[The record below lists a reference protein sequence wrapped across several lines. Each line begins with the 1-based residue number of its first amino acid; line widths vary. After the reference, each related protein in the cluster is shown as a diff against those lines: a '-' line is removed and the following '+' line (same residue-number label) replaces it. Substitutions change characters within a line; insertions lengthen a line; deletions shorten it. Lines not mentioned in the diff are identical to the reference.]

1 MRSWRQLRLLF
12 IAFVQLANSPSTED
26 AKAEAAFVQLIEALV
41 KVGLATEVR
50 RGDGSSLLIFVK
62 IASENLLKQQIYRYR
77 VQDWLY
83 GVRTSAPSK
92 DLTSYFEEEPVVEA
106 ERLRLVYLL
115 ITKPKAE
122 GGAGITPKIG
132 QWKYVSSVFPLHNHA
147 FNRNW
152 IKQWSTKYFLDE
164 SDINEI
170 RDKFGEKVAFYFAFL
185 QSYFS
190 FLFFPAAF
198 GFGAWLILGQF
209 SWFYAFVN
217 CLWCVVFFEYWKKK
231 EVDLAVQWGVR
242 GVSRIQH
249 PRTQFQFDRETR
261 DPVTG
266 EVIKVYSP
274 LKRLRHQ
281 LLQLPFAVACLLLL
295 GSLII
300 SCFAIEIFISEVYNG
315 PFKQYLVGSTI
326 TFRKHT

>member
-1 MRSWRQLRLLF
+1 MLL
-12 IAFVQLANSPSTED
+12 IPSFGHVVDLVRTD
-26 AKAEAAFVQLIEALV
+26 TPKAEAAFVQLIEVLAG
-41 KVGLATEVR
+41 VGLATEVR
-50 RGDGSSLLIFVK
+50 RGDGNSLLIFVK
-62 IASENLLKQQIYRYR
+62 IASEDLLKQQIYRYR

-92 DLTSYFEEEPVVEA
+92 NLNAYFEDEPVVEA

-122 GGAGITPKIG
+122 GGAGVTPKLG

-152 IKQWSTKYFLDE
+152 LKQWSQKYMLDE

-185 QSYFS
+185 QSYFQ

-198 GFGAWLILGQF
+198 GFGAWVILGQF
-209 SWFYAFVN
+209 SLLYAIVN
-217 CLWCVVFFEYWKKK
+217 CLWCVIFFEYWKKK

-249 PRTQFQFDRETR
+249 PRTEFQFERQTQ

-266 EVIKVYSP
+266 EVIKIYSP
-274 LKRLRHQ
+274 FKRLQRQ
-281 LLQLPFAVACLLLL
+281 LLQLPFALACLLVL
-295 GSLII
+295 GSR
-300 SCFAIEIFISEVYNG
+300 
-315 PFKQYLVGSTI
+315 KYLSHPVMHLSGLCL
-326 TFRKHT
+326 FL

>member
-1 MRSWRQLRLLF
+1 MYGPRSRPVL
-12 IAFVQLANSPSTED
+12 PSYGHDVDPERTD
-26 AKAEAAFVQLIEALV
+26 TSKAEAAYVQLIEVLSG
-41 KVGLATEVR
+41 VGLATEVR
-50 RGDGSSLLIFVK
+50 RGDENSLLIFVK
-62 IASENLLKQQIYRYR
+62 IASDDLLKQQVYRYR

-92 DLTSYFEEEPVVEA
+92 NLNAYFEDEPVVEA

-115 ITKPKAE
+115 VTKPRAE
-122 GGAGITPKIG
+122 GGAGVTPKLG
-132 QWKYVSSVFPLHNHA
+132 QWKYVSSIFPLHNHA

-152 IKQWSTKYFLDE
+152 LKQWSQKYVLDE
-164 SDINEI
+164 NDINEI

-185 QSYFS
+185 QSYFQ

-198 GFGAWLILGQF
+198 GFGAWVILGQF
-209 SWFYAFVN
+209 SVLYAIVN

-249 PRTQFQFDRETR
+249 PRAEFQFDRQTQ

-266 EVIKVYSP
+266 EIIKIYSP
-274 LKRLRHQ
+274 FKRLQRQ
-281 LLQLPFAVACLLLL
+281 LLQLPFALACLLVL
-295 GSLII
+295 GSRKYLLPL
-300 SCFAIEIFISEVYNG
+300 AMQFIGLLLLWYD
-315 PFKQYLVGSTI
+315 
-326 TFRKHT
+326 H

>member
-1 MRSWRQLRLLF
+1 M
-12 IAFVQLANSPSTED
+12 
-26 AKAEAAFVQLIEALV
+26 QLIEALTR
-41 KVGLATEVR
+41 VGLATEVR
-50 RGDGSSLLIFVK
+50 RGDDTSIFVFAK
-62 IASENLLKQQIYRYR
+62 IASENLLRQQVYRYR

-83 GVRTSAPSK
+83 GVRTSPPSK
-92 DLTSYFEEEPVVEA
+92 DLHSYFEGEPVVEA
-106 ERLRLVYLL
+106 EKLRLVYLL

-122 GGAGITPKIG
+122 GGAGVTPKIG
-132 QWKYVSSVFPLHNHA
+132 QWKYVTSVFPLHNHA

-152 IKQWSTKYFLDE
+152 IKQWSTKYVLDE
-164 SDINEI
+164 ADINEI

-190 FLFFPAAF
+190 FLLFPAAF

-209 SWFYAFVN
+209 SSFYAVVN
-217 CLWCVVFFEYWKKK
+217 CLWCVIFFEYWKKK

-242 GVSRIQH
+242 GVSKIQH
-249 PRTQFQFDRETR
+249 PRTQFQFERETR

-274 LKRLRHQ
+274 FKRLQRQ
-281 LLQLPFAVACLLLL
+281 VLQLPFSIACLLVL

-300 SCFAIEIFISEVYNG
+300 SCFSIEIFIAEVYNG
-315 PFKQYLVGSTI
+315 PFKQYLV
-326 TFRKHT
+326 RKISPADYCV